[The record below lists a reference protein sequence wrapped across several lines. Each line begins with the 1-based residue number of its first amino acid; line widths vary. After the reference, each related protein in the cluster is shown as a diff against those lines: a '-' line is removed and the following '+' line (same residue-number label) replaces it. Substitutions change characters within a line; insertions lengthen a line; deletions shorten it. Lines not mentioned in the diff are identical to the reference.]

1 MTGTLITK
9 KLKSG
14 KSYYYVKLS
23 FKDPVTGTWRQK
35 LLGTGLE
42 TKGNKRKAE
51 AMIQSFIAEYE
62 GLEKSAVYRTD
73 GVYPNVSMSEYATAW
88 ISDKRI
94 DGIQSSTAETY
105 DIRIKHI
112 KSYFDDKGSLVKDI
126 TPYDVDR
133 FIKHLLK
140 SGKRN
145 QKTGILEPLSPRT
158 VADIKVILS
167 KILDQAVID
176 GIIATNPAKFVKVNG
191 KKKKAYEAEMFFL
204 TEAECRDFIAFLA
217 KSADPE
223 MRRLAPIAFIA
234 IYYGLRR
241 GEILGLKWSAI
252 DKHKKLVNICH
263 TIVRIKQTHAK
274 DSVKTNN
281 SRRSLALFSGAEGV
295 FDKIKSEQEANKD
308 YFGNAYLNK
317 EGYVFTW
324 EDGHSYDPSTISDKF
339 KKALGEF
346 GRPELSLHK
355 LRHTCASLL
364 IDKGWDPKRVQYWMG
379 HADIQTTLN
388 IYAHYDKAKINSS
401 AIDLDSISNGCAD
414 LI

>member
-23 FKDPVTGTWRQK
+23 YKEPATGKWCQK

-42 TKGNKRKAE
+42 VKGNKRKAE
-51 AMIQSFIAEYE
+51 AMISDFISNNE
-62 GLEKSAVYRTD
+62 GLERAAVYQID
-73 GVYPNVSMSEYATAW
+73 GVNPSVSMSDYATAW
-88 ISDKRI
+88 ISDKRV
-94 DGIQSSTAETY
+94 DGIEASTADTY

-112 KSYFDDKGSLVKDI
+112 KSYFGDKGSLVKDI

-133 FIKHLLK
+133 FIKYLLK
-140 SGKRN
+140 NGKRN
-145 QKTGILEPLSPRT
+145 QKTGMLEPLSPRT
-158 VADIKVILS
+158 VTDIKVILS

-176 GIIATNPAKFVKVNG
+176 GIISTNPAISVRVNG
-191 KKKKAYEAEMFFL
+191 KKKKDYESEMFFL
-204 TEAECRDFIAFLA
+204 SDEECRDFIAFLA

-223 MRRLAPIAFIA
+223 MRRLAPIAFVA

-241 GEILGLKWSAI
+241 GELLGLKWSAI
-252 DKHKKLVNICH
+252 DKDKKLVNIRH
-263 TIVRIKQTHAK
+263 TIVRIKQTKAK
-274 DSVKTNN
+274 DSVKTKN
-281 SRRSLALFSGAEGV
+281 SRRSLALFSSAEEV
-295 FDKIKSEQEANKD
+295 FDKIKSEQDANKD
-308 YFGNAYLNK
+308 YFGNTYLNK

-324 EDGHSYDPSTISDKF
+324 EDGRSYDPSTMSDKF
-339 KKALGEF
+339 KKALTKF

-388 IYAHYDKAKINSS
+388 IYVHYNKAKINSS
-401 AIDLDSISNGCAD
+401 AIDLDAISNGCAD
-414 LI
+414 LL